1 MKNQLIAE
9 ITRQMLPH
17 LDNAQIEQLQ
27 NVLRHCLWNV
37 EVTESPEAA
46 QETNQETNGELLD
59 MFLSAKR
66 V

>member
-37 EVTESPEAA
+37 EVTESDFLY
-46 QETNQETNGELLD
+46 TNRFHGKCNN
-59 MFLSAKR
+59 MA
-66 V
+66 